1 VILGVS
7 LESLRTPSSHA
18 SSLRKLEQNLSQVF
32 DCCGKRISTVDGLI
46 EHYEMYHSEP
56 MQVDTAAYGEIDNQN
71 STEVCTKASSS
82 IVTDEWFE
90 LGLV

>member
-1 VILGVS
+1 
-7 LESLRTPSSHA
+7 
-18 SSLRKLEQNLSQVF
+18 
-32 DCCGKRISTVDGLI
+32 
-46 EHYEMYHSEP
+46 MYHSEP